1 MYGVHAL
8 HTSNFSDFRDC
19 QNAFVG
25 VIDLLVSGSKYNQVF
40 RLVIKFDIFSRSKLL
55 SPTETAYWTEQKKFD
70 ELSSTGVWNWVHVQ
84 PQSSNWVDLIGR
96 LSYCWHVYFFHQLP
110 LFISWCL
117 DLVSKSGCFFT
128 WRWVHIILHRH
139 RIISVWNSK
148 SFKPRWWDTV
158 GLLAKIK
165 V

>member
-55 SPTETAYWTEQKKFD
+55 SPTETAYWTEQKKIWWTGT
-70 ELSSTGVWNWVHVQ
+70 LKSVCSSWFA
-84 PQSSNWVDLIGR
+84 LISR
-96 LSYCWHVYFFHQLP
+96 DKYEHTHLIP
-110 LFISWCL
+110 
-117 DLVSKSGCFFT
+117 
-128 WRWVHIILHRH
+128 
-139 RIISVWNSK
+139 
-148 SFKPRWWDTV
+148 
-158 GLLAKIK
+158 IK
-165 V
+165 KLQNKL